1 MVNIH
6 PLSPV
11 FPLMGYGSGIL
22 LIIPSEFQEI
32 KHQPF
37 PVAQPFQK
45 SAAVIEK
52 ALSEYMVV
60 LFHQYTENIY
70 FLSNFSVG
78 GLHDWGILLVIS
90 LEFQEIKHQPFSIAQ
105 PLRTKNFPKT

>member
-1 MVNIH
+1 MWLFHLRSMVNIH

-52 ALSEYMVV
+52 ALSEHMVV
-60 LFHQYTENIY
+60 LFLQYTEIY
-70 FLSNFSVG
+70 TFSNFFRWWVS
-78 GLHDWGILLVIS
+78 
-90 LEFQEIKHQPFSIAQ
+90 
-105 PLRTKNFPKT
+105 